1 MPNGIP
7 DGFPKTRRAYMAL
20 QFSKDEK
27 KKEMRYKDL
36 YDDLVANEE
45 EWLEF
50 LDHPKNSLFAYEC
63 LRVSYEYA
71 LIQYKKYEH
80 NQDRDRI
87 LSCLRLLM

>member
-1 MPNGIP
+1 
-7 DGFPKTRRAYMAL
+7 MAL

-50 LDHPKNSLFAYEC
+50 LDHPKNSLFAMNVYVYHTNMHLFNIRSMSITKTEIAYFH
-63 LRVSYEYA
+63 V
-71 LIQYKKYEH
+71 
-80 NQDRDRI
+80 
-87 LSCLRLLM
+87 